1 MTNLKSGFIAG
12 FIATVVL
19 SVLMV
24 MKGMMGVMPELDVA
38 AMLAGMIGAPVL
50 VGWIAHFVIGT
61 VAWGGGFA
69 VLYDHIP
76 GSSTIQKGI
85 VFGIAD
91 WLGMM
96 ILIMPMA
103 GAGLFGL
110 GLGMMAP
117 VMTLV
122 LHIIFGAVLGA
133 VFANRTQAELAH
145 KHAPPA
151 PLLRRW
157 RSCYLVQLSWGS
169 R

>member
-1 MTNLKSGFIAG
+1 MSNIKSGFIAG

-19 SVLMV
+19 SLLMV

-38 AMLAGMIGAPVL
+38 AMLAGMIGASVM

-69 VLYDHIP
+69 VLYEYIP
-76 GSSTIQKGI
+76 GRSAIQKGI

-133 VFANRTQAELAH
+133 IFASRTQAEMAH
-145 KHAPPA
+145 
-151 PLLRRW
+151 
-157 RSCYLVQLSWGS
+157 
-169 R
+169 

>member
-1 MTNLKSGFIAG
+1 MTNLKSGFLAG

-38 AMLAGMIGAPVL
+38 AMLAGMIGAPVI
-50 VGWIAHFVIGT
+50 VGWIVHFLIGT

-69 VLYDHIP
+69 VLYDYIP
-76 GSSTIQKGI
+76 GSSAVQKGI
-85 VFGIAD
+85 VFGIAA

-110 GLGMMAP
+110 ALGMMAP
-117 VMTLV
+117 IMTLV
-122 LHIIFGAVLGA
+122 LHVIFGAVLGA
-133 VFANRTQAELAH
+133 VFANRTQAKLA
-145 KHAPPA
+145 
-151 PLLRRW
+151 R
-157 RSCYLVQLSWGS
+157 
-169 R
+169 

>member
-38 AMLAGMIGAPVL
+38 AMLAGMIGAPVIA
-50 VGWIAHFVIGT
+50 GWIAHFVIGT

-69 VLYDHIP
+69 VLYDYIP
-76 GSSTIQKGI
+76 GNSAIQKGI
-85 VFGIAD
+85 AFGIAD

-133 VFANRTQAELAH
+133 VFAKRTQAELAH
-145 KHAPPA
+145 
-151 PLLRRW
+151 
-157 RSCYLVQLSWGS
+157 
-169 R
+169 

>member
-38 AMLAGMIGAPVL
+38 AMLAGMIGAPVI

-69 VLYDHIP
+69 VLYDYIP
-76 GSSTIQKGI
+76 GSSGIQKGI

-133 VFANRTQAELAH
+133 VFANRKQAELAH
-145 KHAPPA
+145 
-151 PLLRRW
+151 
-157 RSCYLVQLSWGS
+157 
-169 R
+169 

>member
-1 MTNLKSGFIAG
+1 MTNLKSGFLAG

-24 MKGMMGVMPELDVA
+24 IKGMMGVMPELDVA
-38 AMLAGMIGAPVL
+38 AMLAGMIGAPVI
-50 VGWIAHFVIGT
+50 VGWIVHFLIGT

-69 VLYDHIP
+69 VLYDYIP
-76 GSSTIQKGI
+76 GSSAVQKGI
-85 VFGIAD
+85 VFGIAA

-110 GLGMMAP
+110 ALGMMAP
-117 VMTLV
+117 IMTLV

-133 VFANRTQAELAH
+133 VFANRTQAKLA
-145 KHAPPA
+145 
-151 PLLRRW
+151 R
-157 RSCYLVQLSWGS
+157 
-169 R
+169 

>member
-1 MTNLKSGFIAG
+1 MTNLKSGFLAG

-24 MKGMMGVMPELDVA
+24 IKGMMGVMPELDVA
-38 AMLAGMIGAPVL
+38 AMLAGMIGAPVI
-50 VGWIAHFVIGT
+50 VGWIVHFLIGT

-69 VLYDHIP
+69 VLYDYVP
-76 GSSTIQKGI
+76 GSSAVQKGI

-110 GLGMMAP
+110 ALGMMAP
-117 VMTLV
+117 IMTLV
-122 LHIIFGAVLGA
+122 LHIIFGAVLGV
-133 VFANRTQAELAH
+133 VFAIRTQAKLAH
-145 KHAPPA
+145 
-151 PLLRRW
+151 
-157 RSCYLVQLSWGS
+157 
-169 R
+169 

>member
-1 MTNLKSGFIAG
+1 MTNLKSGFLAG

-24 MKGMMGVMPELDVA
+24 MKGVMGVMPDLDVA
-38 AMLAGMIGAPVL
+38 AMLAGMIGAPVI
-50 VGWIAHFVIGT
+50 VGWIAHFMIGT
-61 VAWGGGFA
+61 IAWGGGFA
-69 VLYDHIP
+69 VLYDFIP
-76 GSSTIQKGI
+76 GGNAVQKGI
-85 VFGIAD
+85 VFGVAD

-103 GAGLFGL
+103 GAGFFGL
-110 GLGMMAP
+110 GLGVMAP

-145 KHAPPA
+145 
-151 PLLRRW
+151 
-157 RSCYLVQLSWGS
+157 
-169 R
+169 

>member
-1 MTNLKSGFIAG
+1 MTNLKSGFLAG

-24 MKGMMGVMPELDVA
+24 MKGMMGLMPELDVA
-38 AMLAGMIGAPVL
+38 AMLAGMIGAPVI
-50 VGWIAHFVIGT
+50 VGWIVHFLIGT

-69 VLYDHIP
+69 VLYDYIP
-76 GSSTIQKGI
+76 GSSAVQKGI
-85 VFGIAD
+85 VFGIAA

-110 GLGMMAP
+110 ALGMMAP
-117 VMTLV
+117 IMTLV

-133 VFANRTQAELAH
+133 VFANRTQAKLAH
-145 KHAPPA
+145 
-151 PLLRRW
+151 
-157 RSCYLVQLSWGS
+157 
-169 R
+169 